1 VDIEKKNII
10 GTPQG
15 STLSPILA
23 NILLHELDV
32 FLDALILE
40 SKSSGS
46 TSKINPEYKKIHT
59 KISNLR
65 QPLLPS

>member
-1 VDIEKKNII
+1 VNIEKKNVI

-23 NILLHELDV
+23 NILLHEFDLFMDK
-32 FLDALILE
+32 LIKE
-40 SKSSGS
+40 SNNSGHM
-46 TSKINPEYKKIHT
+46 SKDNPEYKKIHT

-65 QPLLPS
+65 QALLPS

>member
-1 VDIEKKNII
+1 LKKKNIV
-10 GTPQG
+10 GTAQG

-23 NILLHELDV
+23 NILLHEFDL
-32 FLDALILE
+32 FMNILIVE

-46 TSKINPEYKKIHT
+46 TSKDNPEYKKIHK

-65 QPLLPS
+65 QDFLPS